1 MKKTVKK
8 LDDSVVK
15 ALTKVCELAKYE
27 IPGFEWITHT
37 IQYDNFPASLVV
49 ICVFDTQASLDSAQ
63 LAELD
68 VYLRRQI
75 QRQLLKVG
83 VKLKDAR
90 HHVRYD
96 SEEACDAQ
104 HQGNWQLRLKIH

>member
-8 LDDSVVK
+8 LDNNVVK
-15 ALTKVCELAKYE
+15 ALTHVCELAKCE

-37 IQYDNFPASLVV
+37 ASYDNFPASLAV
-49 ICVFDTQASLDSAQ
+49 ICVFDTEASVE
-63 LAELD
+63 LANSKDLD

-75 QRQLLKVG
+75 QGQLLRVG

-90 HHVRYD
+90 RHVRFD
-96 SEEACDAQ
+96 SEEACNEQ
-104 HQGNWQLRLKIH
+104 HQGNWQLRLQPH